1 MKTIKLLIIFFV
13 LSYYSPVFATGEIK
27 IAIGEW
33 DPYMSEKLPHY
44 GILVHIIT
52 ETYKEVGINVKYGFF
67 PWIRSYHLA
76 KTGQWHTTGTWG
88 KTEEREKDFYF
99 SDAVHVGEIVLF
111 YHKDHPIIWT
121 GNLEDLKG
129 LTIGLPAGYGKSVIL
144 KKAEKKGFIKYEIGL
159 KEINVFRQLARK
171 RFQAIDASKVAGL
184 RLIETKLSP
193 EERGKIGHTKPIE
206 VWPYYM
212 LFSKKLKE
220 NERFLELFN
229 KGFRKMKK
237 SGKIDK
243 MWKAFYRGEYASKV
257 KQ

>member
-1 MKTIKLLIIFFV
+1 MKTIKLIIIFFV
-13 LSYYSPVFATGEIK
+13 LSCTSPVLAAGEIK

-44 GILVHIIT
+44 GILAHIIT
-52 ETYKEVGINVKYGFF
+52 ETFKEVGVTVKYGFF
-67 PWIRSYHLA
+67 PWTRSYHLA
-76 KTGQWHTTGTWG
+76 ETGQWPATGVWG
-88 KTEEREKDFYF
+88 KSEEREKDFKF

-111 YHKDHPIIWT
+111 YHRDHPIIWT
-121 GNLEDLKG
+121 GNIEDLKG

-144 KKAEKKGFIKYEIGL
+144 KEAEKKGFIKYEIGW
-159 KEINVFRQLARK
+159 KDINVFRQLTRK
-171 RFQAIDASKVAGL
+171 RFQAIDANKISGL
-184 RLIETKLSP
+184 RLIETRLSP
-193 EERGKIGHTKPIE
+193 EESAVIGHTKPIE

-220 NERFLELFN
+220 NENFLKLFN
-229 KGFRKMKK
+229 EGFRKMKK

-257 KQ
+257 KP